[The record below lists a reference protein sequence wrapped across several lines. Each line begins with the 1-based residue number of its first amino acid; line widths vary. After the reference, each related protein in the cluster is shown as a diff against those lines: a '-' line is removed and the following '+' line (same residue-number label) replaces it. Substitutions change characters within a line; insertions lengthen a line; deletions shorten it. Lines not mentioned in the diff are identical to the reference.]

1 MNKTFGVAKMS
12 SGHILSGNYIPT
24 HEMAHA
30 ALNFLDEYVEAGFE
44 NISIDQLEVL
54 APRVVFG
61 SSELPLDV
69 YDYRMSEILA
79 GNGPEN
85 LAVRRDVTTVRTPG
99 VQPQR
104 YGTRVAFSPV
114 AAHSMMLDPI

>member
-1 MNKTFGVAKMS
+1 MS
-12 SGHILSGNYIPT
+12 RLV
-24 HEMAHA
+24 
-30 ALNFLDEYVEAGFE
+30 LK

-61 SSELPLDV
+61 LSQLPLDV

-99 VQPQR
+99 VQLQR
-104 YGTRVAFSPV
+104 YEDQGGLFFGRGTFHDAGIQSDEFRLCPARPKRWFRST
-114 AAHSMMLDPI
+114 S